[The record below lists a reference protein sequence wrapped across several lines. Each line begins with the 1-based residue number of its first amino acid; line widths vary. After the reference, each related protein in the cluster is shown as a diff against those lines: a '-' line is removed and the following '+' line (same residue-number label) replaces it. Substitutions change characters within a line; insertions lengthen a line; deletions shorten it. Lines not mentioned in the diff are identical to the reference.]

1 MQNQP
6 KRVLSYQDKCLVM
19 QPQVANKIGRSPALV
34 LQQLHYWLSNSK
46 DYGYELDG
54 RRWIHNSY
62 QQWQEQL
69 SVFSLSTIRRAFSIL
84 EEIGVVL
91 SQKLGRRGG
100 DQTKSYT
107 IDYDKL
113 ATFTHNSS
121 SYEQESPVLPRSEPV
136 EQLFKMSRAT
146 VQNEQFINRK
156 TNTTS
161 EKLNNKSEQTTQLH
175 FVKLQSDKSKQVE
188 EDYKNNLILDLI
200 EIWNQTV
207 EEGRDPILVNKKRA
221 QYLAA
226 AFKQKFESSL
236 ENWKIFCEKIAS
248 SQFLMGKVKETF
260 RATIDWVLKFEVI
273 QRIFE
278 GDFGISKSYTE
289 KVSPLDKSKVEVSID
304 SGNEPPE
311 IKNIHKTLLSRFG
324 ASTYK
329 AWFSI
334 ASIKFKEEDSV
345 VFIMPS
351 RFTAQHVDTHFG
363 LDLRKIWANLEV
375 KWR

>member
-113 ATFTHNSS
+113 ATFTRNSS
-121 SYEQESPVLPRSEPV
+121 SYEQESPVLPRSEPI

-146 VQNEQFINRK
+146 VQNEQLINRK

-161 EKLNNKSEQTTQLH
+161 EKLNNKSEKTTQLH

-188 EDYKNNLILDLI
+188 EDCKNNLILDLI
-200 EIWNQTV
+200 EIWNKTV
-207 EEGRDPILVNKKRA
+207 EEGRDPVLLNKKRA

-236 ENWKIFCEKIAS
+236 ENWKVFCEKIAS
-248 SQFLMGKVKETF
+248 NQFLMGKVKETF
-260 RATIDWVLKFEVI
+260 RATIDWVLKFEII
-273 QRIFE
+273 QRILE
-278 GDFGISKSYTE
+278 GDFGISKFYTA
-289 KVSPLDKSKVEVSID
+289 KVCPLDKSKVEVSIE

-311 IKNIHKTLLSRFG
+311 IKNIHKTLLNRFG

-329 AWFSI
+329 AWFSM
-334 ASIKFKEEDSV
+334 ASINFKEEDSV
-345 VFIMPS
+345 VFVMPS

-375 KWR
+375 KWG

>member
-1 MQNQP
+1 MQNKL
-6 KRVLSYQDKCLVM
+6 KRVLSSQDKCLVM
-19 QPQVANKIGRSPALV
+19 QPEVANKIGRSPALV

-46 DYGYELDG
+46 EYGHELEG

-62 QQWQEQL
+62 KQWQDQL
-69 SVFSLSTIRRAFSIL
+69 SVFSLSTIRRAFYIL
-84 EEIGVVL
+84 EEIGIVL
-91 SQKLGRRGG
+91 SQKIGKRGG

-113 ATFTHNSS
+113 ATFTDKPSFNV
-121 SYEQESPVLPRSEPV
+121 QELPILSHSEPV

-146 VQNEQFINRK
+146 VQNEQFICRK
-156 TNTTS
+156 TKNTS
-161 EKLNNKSEQTTQLH
+161 EKLNNKSEQTAQFH
-175 FVKLQSDKSKQVE
+175 FIKLESDKSKQVE
-188 EDYKNNLILDLI
+188 EGCKNNLILDLV

-207 EEGRDPILVNKKRA
+207 EEGRDPILLNKKRA

-260 RATIDWVLKFEVI
+260 RATIDWVLKFEII
-273 QRIFE
+273 QRILE
-278 GDFGISKSYTE
+278 GDFGISKSYTA
-289 KVSPLDKSKVEVSID
+289 KVCPLDKSKVEVSIE

-311 IKNIHKTLLSRFG
+311 IKNIHKTLLNRFG

-329 AWFSI
+329 AWFSM
-334 ASIKFKEEDSV
+334 ASINFKEEDSV
-345 VFIMPS
+345 VLIMPS
-351 RFTAQHVDTHFG
+351 RFTAQYVDTHFR
-363 LDLRKIWANLEV
+363 LDLCKIWANLEV
-375 KWR
+375 KWG

>member
-1 MQNQP
+1 M
-6 KRVLSYQDKCLVM
+6 
-19 QPQVANKIGRSPALV
+19 
-34 LQQLHYWLSNSK
+34 
-46 DYGYELDG
+46 
-54 RRWIHNSY
+54 
-62 QQWQEQL
+62 
-69 SVFSLSTIRRAFSIL
+69 
-84 EEIGVVL
+84 
-91 SQKLGRRGG
+91 
-100 DQTKSYT
+100 
-107 IDYDKL
+107 
-113 ATFTHNSS
+113 
-121 SYEQESPVLPRSEPV
+121 
-136 EQLFKMSRAT
+136 
-146 VQNEQFINRK
+146 
-156 TNTTS
+156 
-161 EKLNNKSEQTTQLH
+161 
-175 FVKLQSDKSKQVE
+175 
-188 EDYKNNLILDLI
+188 

-207 EEGRDPILVNKKRA
+207 EEGRDPILLNKKRA

-236 ENWKIFCEKIAS
+236 GNWKIFCEKIAS

-278 GDFGISKSYTE
+278 GDFGISKSYTA
-289 KVSPLDKSKVEVSID
+289 KACSPDKAKVEVSIE

-334 ASIKFKEEDSV
+334 ASINFKEDDSII
-345 VFIMPS
+345 FIMPS

-375 KWR
+375 KCG